1 MNIAAIRN
9 GMTVYSKDGRKLGK
23 IIGRQGEDLLIEKG
37 LFFKKDYVVSA
48 DDVDGFD
55 GEQVWLHLAADQIE
69 AASEGHEDEVGQA
82 RQRREASGAG
92 RPERLSADDDGV
104 VIEFEEEVV
113 TVVSDPE
120 PDQQDL
126 LHAPPRDP
134 NARR

>member
-1 MNIAAIRN
+1 MNIAAIRK

-37 LFFKKDYVVSA
+37 LFFKKDYVVSG

-55 GEQVWLHLAADQIE
+55 GEQIWLRRAADEIQ
-69 AASEGHEDEVGQA
+69 AASEGH
-82 RQRREASGAG
+82 
-92 RPERLSADDDGV
+92 DGV
-104 VIEFEEEVV
+104 VILIEEEVV
-113 TVVSDPE
+113 TLV
-120 PDQQDL
+120 PDGEDDERDL